1 MFVSYWSNF
10 ELYHSNNYCATV
22 TTDPRC
28 LLKWLFSC
36 HCMRYCF
43 HSPIQTKKVIT
54 GDYECP
60 CNNCMMSKS
69 RLSGKFQS
77 TICKSSTDA
86 KSIPW
91 IIRFSSNLV
100 LLRNLQLTALW
111 QTMSSYTAWI
121 CSQSQWCTKQPERKN
136 LIFTFCSETIYT
148 WSSVEFC
155 QQLAMNHPQLIF
167 FCLFHTRVQLSHLT
181 KFITNPY
188 FLTAVIA

>member
-121 CSQSQWCTKQPERKN
+121 CSRSQWCTNN
-136 LIFTFCSETIYT
+136 LKKKINFYFLQWNHIYMKLCRILPAAGNEPPT
-148 WSSVEFC
+148 VNFFLSISHQSSVIPF
-155 QQLAMNHPQLIF
+155 N
-167 FCLFHTRVQLSHLT
+167 
-181 KFITNPY
+181 
-188 FLTAVIA
+188 